1 MREEGLPG
9 LVPVELAVPGLSPG
23 SLFHSHILEIHVGCQ
38 QSFEKYWRNLCMLLS
53 SVFSQLNHRT
63 CFWFVLN
70 SSYFYPLFRK
80 HLLREYIVSSF

>member
-1 MREEGLPG
+1 MSLWSW
-9 LVPVELAVPGLSPG
+9 LFQG
-23 SLFHSHILEIHVGCQ
+23 SLLEAFLHSHILEIHVGCQ